1 MNLELLER
9 PYIFLVALIIVAWLT
24 AGAMAVRSV
33 SRIWLRHWTERR
45 LRGSAA
51 AVTYLE
57 RPHRLLIG
65 ASSGV
70 ALTLVLSGVM
80 IGLKNSGSRL
90 FADIALFV
98 ALIVLV
104 GQVLARAIARQW
116 PTHLVPVVVPV
127 LRLVEVIMTP
137 IVGLGR
143 RAAAP
148 FERQRGRASVDVERE
163 ALQDLLREGELE
175 GVGEREESAIIS
187 GVVEFGAKRV
197 RDVMTARADMFALDD
212 TLDARTLALRIAQSN
227 YSRVP
232 IYHGSLDDVRGMVHA
247 FDVLKAG
254 AESVPALRPVAT
266 ATPDAPCNELLFRM
280 LRERRHIAIVRDANG
295 STLGIVSLEDLL
307 EELVGDIRDEHD
319 EPETSRASS
328 GSVGGGGGGGGGGAA
343 GGSTARGS
351 T

>member
-1 MNLELLER
+1 MSLDLIDR
-9 PYIFLVALIIVAWLT
+9 PYVYIAPLLIVAWLT

-65 ASSGV
+65 ASTGV

-80 IGLKNSGSRL
+80 LGLKRSEPRL
-90 FADIALFV
+90 LVDVAVFAALV
-98 ALIVLV
+98 VLV
-104 GQVLARAIARQW
+104 GQVLARAVAHQW
-116 PTHLVPVVVPV
+116 PTALVPVVVPA
-127 LRLVEVIMTP
+127 LRVVEVLVSP

-148 FERQRGRASVDVERE
+148 FERKRGRASVDVERE

-175 GVGEREESAIIS
+175 GVGEHDEIAIIN
-187 GVVEFGAKRV
+187 GVVEFGEKRA
-197 RDVMTARADMFALDD
+197 RDVMTPRSEIFALDD
-212 TLDARTLALRIAQSN
+212 TLDARTLALKIAQSN

-232 IYHGSLDDVRGMVHA
+232 IYHGTLDDVRGMVHA

-254 AESVPALRPVAT
+254 AETFPPLRAIAT
-266 ATPDAPCNELLFRM
+266 ASPESPCNELLFRM
-280 LRERRHIAIVRDANG
+280 LRERKHLAIVRDASG
-295 STLGIVSLEDLL
+295 STTGLVSLEDLL

-319 EPETSRASS
+319 EPE
-328 GSVGGGGGGGGGGAA
+328 
-343 GGSTARGS
+343 ARNPS
-351 T
+351 ATTRSAV

>member
-1 MNLELLER
+1 MSLDLLGR
-9 PYIFLVALIIVAWLT
+9 PYVFIVALLIVACLT

-65 ASSGV
+65 ASTGV
-70 ALTLVLSGVM
+70 ALTLVMAGVLL
-80 IGLKNSGSRL
+80 GLKHSGPPL
-90 FADIALFV
+90 VADVALFV
-98 ALIVLV
+98 ALVVLV
-104 GQVLARAIARQW
+104 GQVFARAVARQW
-116 PTHLVPVVVPV
+116 PTYLVPVVVPV
-127 LRLVEVIMTP
+127 LRAVELLVTP

-148 FERQRGRASVDVERE
+148 FERRRGRASVDVERE

-175 GVGEREESAIIS
+175 GVGEREENAIIS

-197 RDVMTARADMFALDD
+197 RDVMTPRSDIFALDD

-232 IYHGSLDDVRGMVHA
+232 IYRATLDDVRGMVHA

-254 AESVPALRPVAT
+254 AETFPPLRPVAN

-280 LRERRHIAIVRDANG
+280 LRERQHLAIVRDAIDA
-295 STLGIVSLEDLL
+295 TLGLVSLEDLL

-319 EPETSRASS
+319 EPEAGR
-328 GSVGGGGGGGGGGAA
+328 GLGG
-343 GGSTARGS
+343 ARGS
-351 T
+351 A

>member
-1 MNLELLER
+1 MILDLLEQL
-9 PYIFLVALIIVAWLT
+9 YVFIAALLIVAWLT

-65 ASSGV
+65 ASTGV
-70 ALTLVLSGVM
+70 ALTLVIAGVEL
-80 IGLKNSGSRL
+80 GLKHSGPQL
-90 FADIALFV
+90 VADVAVFAALV
-98 ALIVLV
+98 VLV

-116 PTHLVPVVVPV
+116 PTYLVPVVVPV
-127 LRLVEVIMTP
+127 LRAVELIVTP

-175 GVGEREESAIIS
+175 GVGEHEEIAIIS

-197 RDVMTARADMFALDD
+197 RDVMTPRSDIFALDD
-212 TLDARTLALRIAQSN
+212 SLDARTLASRIAQSN

-232 IYHGSLDDVRGMVHA
+232 IYHGTLDDVRGMVHA

-254 AESVPALRPVAT
+254 AGAFPPLRPVAA

-280 LRERRHIAIVRDANG
+280 LRERRHLAIVRDANG
-295 STLGIVSLEDLL
+295 ATIGLVSLEDLL

-319 EPETSRASS
+319 EPDTSR
-328 GSVGGGGGGGGGGAA
+328 
-343 GGSTARGS
+343 TQNARGNA
-351 T
+351 

>member
-1 MNLELLER
+1 MNLDLLER
-9 PYIFLVALIIVAWLT
+9 PYVFVITLLIVACLT

-33 SRIWLRHWTERR
+33 SRIWLRHWTEQR

-65 ASSGV
+65 SSTGV

-80 IGLKNSGSRL
+80 LGLKHGGVQL
-90 FADIALFV
+90 VIDV
-98 ALIVLV
+98 AVYVTLVVLV
-104 GQVLARAIARQW
+104 GQVLARAVARQW
-116 PTHLVPVVVPV
+116 PTYLVPFVVPV
-127 LRLVEVIMTP
+127 LRLVELIVTP
-137 IVGLGR
+137 IVALGR

-175 GVGEREESAIIS
+175 GVGEHEEIAIIN
-187 GVVEFGAKRV
+187 GVVEFGTKRV
-197 RDVMTARADMFALDD
+197 GDVMTPRAEVFALEDTVDARA
-212 TLDARTLALRIAQSN
+212 LAARIAQSN

-232 IYHGSLDDVRGMVHA
+232 IYHGTLDDVRGMVHA

-254 AESVPALRPVAT
+254 AETIPPLRPVAT
-266 ATPDAPCNELLFRM
+266 ATVDAPCSELLFRM
-280 LRERRHIAIVRDANG
+280 LRERRHLAIVRDATG
-295 STLGIVSLEDLL
+295 TMVGLVSLEDLL

-319 EPETSRASS
+319 EPEAARAS
-328 GSVGGGGGGGGGGAA
+328 AA
-343 GGSTARGS
+343 SRGS
-351 T
+351 A

>member
-1 MNLELLER
+1 MNLELLDR
-9 PYIFLVALIIVAWLT
+9 PYLFILPLLIVAWLT

-65 ASSGV
+65 ASTGV
-70 ALTLVLSGVM
+70 ALTLVMSGVLL
-80 IGLKNSGSRL
+80 GLKHSGPQL
-90 FADIALFV
+90 LADVALFV
-98 ALIVLV
+98 ALVVLA
-104 GQVLARAIARQW
+104 GQVLARAVARQW

-127 LRLVEVIMTP
+127 LHVVELVVTP

-175 GVGEREESAIIS
+175 GVGEREESAIIT
-187 GVVEFGAKRV
+187 GVVEFGTKKV
-197 RDVMTARADMFALDD
+197 RDVMTPRADIFALADS
-212 TLDARTLALRIAQSN
+212 LDAHTFAARIAQSN

-232 IYHGSLDDVRGMVHA
+232 IFHDSLDDVRGMVHA
-247 FDVLKAG
+247 FDVLKAE
-254 AESVPALRPVAT
+254 AMTFPPLRPVAA

-280 LRERRHIAIVRDANG
+280 LRERRHLAIVRDAG
-295 STLGIVSLEDLL
+295 GATIGLVSLEDLL

-319 EPETSRASS
+319 EPETHRSQSS
-328 GSVGGGGGGGGGGAA
+328 G
-343 GGSTARGS
+343 RGS
-351 T
+351 A

>member
-1 MNLELLER
+1 MIGYFVAHAYPFVIALMV
-9 PYIFLVALIIVAWLT
+9 VALLT

-45 LRGSAA
+45 LRGSGA

-65 ASSGV
+65 ASTGV
-70 ALTLVLSGVM
+70 ALTLVLAG
-80 IGLKNSGSRL
+80 
-90 FADIALFV
+90 V
-98 ALIVLV
+98 ALGLQRGGPPLVVDLVVFVVLVMLV

-116 PTHLVPVVVPV
+116 PTYLVPVVVPV
-127 LRLVEVIMTP
+127 LHVVELIVAP

-148 FERQRGRASVDVERE
+148 FERRRGRASVDLERE
-163 ALQDLLREGELE
+163 ALHDLLREGELE
-175 GVGEREESAIIS
+175 GVGERDEIAIIS

-197 RDVMTARADMFALDD
+197 RDVMTPRAEIFGLDD
-212 TLDARTLALRIAQSN
+212 TVDAHTLAIRIAQSA

-232 IYHGSLDDVRGMVHA
+232 IYHGSIDDVRGMVHA

-254 AESVPALRPVAT
+254 AEVIPPLRPIAF
-266 ATPDAPCNELLFRM
+266 AAADAPCNELLFRM
-280 LRERRHIAIVRDANG
+280 LRDRRHLAVVRDANG
-295 STLGIVSLEDLL
+295 ATLGLVTLEDLL

-319 EPETSRASS
+319 EPETSRAP
-328 GSVGGGGGGGGGGAA
+328 AA
-343 GGSTARGS
+343 SRGKA
-351 T
+351 